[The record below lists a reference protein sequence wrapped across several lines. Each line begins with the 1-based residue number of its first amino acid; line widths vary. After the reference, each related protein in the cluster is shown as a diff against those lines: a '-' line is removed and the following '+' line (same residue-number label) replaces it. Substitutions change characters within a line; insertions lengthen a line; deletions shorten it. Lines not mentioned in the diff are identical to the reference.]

1 MKTLSERIAERVLLT
16 DEGRNARNRA
26 SFLMVRTE
34 VAEAL
39 EVGYSMLAIWET
51 LQEEGRVNFGYQAFR
66 RYVGQLIT
74 RNATR

>member
-1 MKTLSERIAERVLLT
+1 MKTLSERIAERVLQS

-26 SFLMVRTE
+26 SFLMVRSE

-39 EVGYSMLAIWET
+39 EVGHSMLAIWET
-51 LQEEGRVNFGYQAFR
+51 LQEEGHINFGYQAFR

-74 RNATR
+74 RNASR

>member
-1 MKTLSERIAERVLLT
+1 MTTLSERIAQRVLQS

-26 SFLMVRTE
+26 SFFMVRTD

-39 EVGYSMLAIWET
+39 EAGHSMLAIWET
-51 LQEEGRVNFGYQAFR
+51 LQEEGRINFGYQAFR
-66 RYVGQLIT
+66 RYVGRLIT